1 MLEAD
6 PNLSFISSSYT
17 PSLVSGYQYQ
27 GSSGTFYDVYKITF
41 SGLNL
46 SAAGG
51 VLYDFGI
58 GATPGTESSLFLHGS
73 NAALSGSTQD
83 GADGLFLGFT
93 GPPYSLA
100 YVIDP
105 GCGRGA
111 SLGQGQR
118 HQRGNRWIRGSGTG
132 HVRPAGH

>member
-1 MLEAD
+1 M
-6 PNLSFISSSYT
+6 
-17 PSLVSGYQYQ
+17 
-27 GSSGTFYDVYKITF
+27 
-41 SGLNL
+41 

-105 GCGRGA
+105 TAGEAPLWDKGSDINVEIDGSAVPEPATFGLLAISAGA
-111 SLGQGQR
+111 LLFLR
-118 HQRGNRWIRGSGTG
+118 RRR
-132 HVRPAGH
+132 A